1 MGRPLHMAG
10 RRSRNF
16 GRAWVPVAQPPDR
29 APNGALRQS
38 MEREPWQPR
47 GVGGEL
53 WRSPAF
59 SRPVQPLRELKSTTP
74 IPLALIPMILEVL
87 LRLSWWSARVR
98 RGLPHNVAA
107 VVRHD
112 RRILGRTIR
121 LSQPGARWRANRG
134 VRHCLQTHGALSIR
148 RWAPCARQHSARA
161 TVQYVRQA
169 GQNSANLF
177 CERSGG

>member
-1 MGRPLHMAG
+1 MAEPGCQWPSLPIGRQTAHCVRVWSASHGSPG
-10 RRSRNF
+10 
-16 GRAWVPVAQPPDR
+16 
-29 APNGALRQS
+29 
-38 MEREPWQPR
+38 

-87 LRLSWWSARVR
+87 LRLRWWSARVR
-98 RGLPHNVAA
+98 CGLPHNVAA

-112 RRILGRTIR
+112 RRILRRTIR

-134 VRHCLQTHGALSIR
+134 VRHCLRKTRPLDAFSGEGAFNPTLGAR
-148 RWAPCARQHSARA
+148 RQHSAR
-161 TVQYVRQA
+161 VQNVRQSNA
-169 GQNSANLF
+169 KVAQPFLRARL
-177 CERSGG
+177 RVVLTPR